1 MEDITLGFTLIGVMV
16 GLIMLGLPIGITLI
30 GTGAVG
36 VWLIR
41 DNPDLAFRF
50 TAMSTYSGI
59 QDYLFAT
66 IPLFVLMGLLVSV
79 SNVGRD
85 TFEVAQ
91 ALLRRVRGGLGMATV
106 GANAIFAAVTGVS
119 IASAAVFTKVA
130 VPEMV
135 RHGYSLRFATGTVAG
150 SSILGM
156 LIPPSLLMIV
166 YGVLAEVS
174 IGRMFIAGILP
185 GLLIALGFVA
195 LIWVRAAFFPHQI
208 MTAAAPAPAPPERDM
223 PERDMPVGEMV
234 AKAVPILSLVVLIL
248 GGLYTGFFTPTEA
261 GAVGA
266 AGALV
271 IALARRQLGWARFWQ
286 VLRETGLVSASIL
299 FLLVAASLYSRMLS
313 MAGVPQ
319 AIGEMVETMGLGPYG
334 FLAAFV
340 VIVLLMGMI
349 LDSTSILLIMVPIG
363 APIAQ
368 AMGFDLIHF
377 GIMVIIAVEMGLLTP
392 PFGIS
397 VFTVKATL
405 GDPRVGVETIFA
417 GALPYVLVMGAA
429 LVLIAF
435 VPAIA
440 TALVG

>member
-1 MEDITLGFTLIGVMV
+1 MDDLSLGLALIGAMV
-16 GLIMLGLPIGITLI
+16 ALIIIGLPIGITLI

-41 DNPDLAFRF
+41 DNPELALRF
-50 TAMSTYSGI
+50 TALATYSGI

-106 GANAIFAAVTGVS
+106 GANAVFAAVTGVS

-130 VPEMV
+130 VPEMA
-135 RHGYSLRFATGTVAG
+135 RHGYSMRFATGTVAG

-174 IGRMFIAGILP
+174 IGKMFVAGIIP
-185 GLLIALGFVA
+185 GIVIALGFV
-195 LIWVRAAFFPHQI
+195 LMIWVLARFFPQRI
-208 MTAAAPAPAPPERDM
+208 MAPAGPAAVQGR
-223 PERDMPVGEMV
+223 EMSAAEMA
-234 AKAVPILSLVVLIL
+234 AKSVPILALVALIL

-271 IALARRQLGWARFWQ
+271 IALLRRQLDWPKFWR
-286 VLRETGLVSASIL
+286 VLRETGLVSAAIL
-299 FLLVAASLYSRMLS
+299 FLLIAAGLYARMLA

-319 AIGEMVETMGLGPYG
+319 AIGEWVQQAGLGPYG
-334 FLAAFV
+334 FLAIFV
-340 VIVLLMGMI
+340 VIILLMGMI

-363 APIAQ
+363 APIA
-368 AMGFDLIHF
+368 AALGFDLIHF
-377 GIMVIIAVEMGLLTP
+377 GIIVIIAVEIGLLTP

-397 VFTVKATL
+397 AFTVKATL
-405 GDPRVGVETIFA
+405 NDPKVGIETVFA
-417 GALPYVLVMGAA
+417 GAFPFVLVMGAA
-429 LVLIAF
+429 LLAIAL
-435 VPAIA
+435 VPELA
-440 TALVG
+440 TALVN

>member
-1 MEDITLGFTLIGVMV
+1 MEDVTLGFLLIGAMV
-16 GLIMLGLPIGITLI
+16 ALIVLGLPIGLSLI
-30 GTGAVG
+30 STGAIG

-41 DNPDLAFRF
+41 DNIDLAFRF
-50 TAMSTYSGI
+50 TALATYSGI

-66 IPLFVLMGLLVSV
+66 IPLFVLMGLLVSI
-79 SNVGRD
+79 SDVGKD

-91 ALLRRVRGGLGMATV
+91 ALLRRIRGGLGMATV
-106 GANAIFAAVTGVS
+106 AANAVFAAVTGVS

-135 RHGYSLRFATGTVAG
+135 RHGYTMRFATGTVAG

-166 YGVLAEVS
+166 YGVLSEVS
-174 IGRMFIAGILP
+174 IGKM
-185 GLLIALGFVA
+185 FVA
-195 LIWVRAAFFPHQI
+195 GVIPGVIIAVGFTVMIWLNATVWPGTIFVDPGKSDVDD
-208 MTAAAPAPAPPERDM
+208 APAM
-223 PERDMPVGEMV
+223 GTGEML
-234 AKAVPILSLVVLIL
+234 AKSVPIACLVVLIL

-271 IALARRQLGWARFWQ
+271 IALVRRRLDWPKFWR
-286 VLRETGLVSASIL
+286 VLKEAGLVSASIL
-299 FLLVAASLYSRMLS
+299 FLLIAASLYSRMLS
-313 MAGVPQ
+313 MAGVPN
-319 AIGEMVETMGLGPYG
+319 AIGDFVQHLGLGSYG
-334 FLAAFV
+334 FLFAFV
-340 VIVLLMGMI
+340 IVILLMGMI

-363 APIAQ
+363 APIAS

-377 GIMVIIAVEMGLLTP
+377 GIVTIIAVEMGLLTP

-405 GDPRVGVETIFA
+405 GDPKVGIETIFA
-417 GALPYVLVMGAA
+417 GTIPYLAVMG
-429 LVLIAF
+429 LCLILIAF
-435 VPAIA
+435 FPILA
-440 TALVG
+440 TALVK

>member
-1 MEDITLGFTLIGVMV
+1 MDEITLGFLLIGAMV
-16 GLIMLGLPIGITLI
+16 GLIVLGLPIGISLI
-30 GTGAVG
+30 STAAVG

-41 DNPDLAFRF
+41 DNPALATRF
-50 TAMSTYSGI
+50 TAMATYSGI
-59 QDYLFAT
+59 QDYIFAT

-79 SNVGRD
+79 SGIGKD

-106 GANAIFAAVTGVS
+106 AANAVFAAVTGVS

-135 RHGYSLRFATGTVAG
+135 RHGYTMRFATGTVAG

-174 IGRMFIAGILP
+174 IGKMFVAGVIP
-185 GLLIALGFVA
+185 GMMIALGFA
-195 LIWVRAAFFPHQI
+195 LMIWVTAVFFPHRI
-208 MTAAAPAPAPPERDM
+208 LAPAPAAPDERDM
-223 PERDMPVGEMV
+223 PPGEM
-234 AKAVPILSLVVLIL
+234 ALKALPIIALVVLIL
-248 GGLYTGFFTPTEA
+248 GGLYSGFFTPTEA
-261 GAVGA
+261 GGVGA

-271 IALARRQLGWARFWQ
+271 LALLRRQLDGPKLWR
-286 VLRETGLVSASIL
+286 VLRETGLVSAAIL
-299 FLLVAASLYSRMLS
+299 FLLIAAGLYSRMLS

-319 AIGEMVETMGLGPYG
+319 AIGEMVDHLGLGAYG
-334 FLAAFV
+334 FLAVFV
-340 VIVLLMGMI
+340 LIILLMGMI

-363 APIAQ
+363 APIAT
-368 AMGFDLIHF
+368 ALGFDLIHF
-377 GIMVIIAVEMGLLTP
+377 GIIVIIAVEMGLLTP

-405 GDPRVGVETIFA
+405 NDPRVGIETIFA
-417 GALPYVLVMGAA
+417 GALPFVLVMGAA

-435 VPAIA
+435 IPALA
-440 TALVG
+440 TALVD

>member
-1 MEDITLGFTLIGVMV
+1 MEDVTLGFALIGAMV
-16 GLIMLGLPIGITLI
+16 FLIIVGLPIGITLI
-30 GTGAVG
+30 GTGAIG

-50 TAMSTYSGI
+50 AAMATYSGI

-66 IPLFVLMGLLVSV
+66 IPLFVLMGLLVSI

-91 ALLRRVRGGLGMATV
+91 ALLARLRGGLGIATV
-106 GANAIFAAVTGVS
+106 GANAVFAAVTGVS

-135 RHGYSLRFATGTVAG
+135 RHGYSIRFATGTVAG

-174 IGRMFIAGILP
+174 IGAMFIAGIIP
-185 GLLIALGFVA
+185 GLVIATGFVA
-195 LIWVRAAFFPHQI
+195 MIWTLATFFPHRI
-208 MTAAAPAPAPPERDM
+208 MAQGGLSPEPSERLMSGREMAA
-223 PERDMPVGEMV
+223 
-234 AKAVPILSLVVLIL
+234 KSLPILSLVALIL
-248 GGLYTGFFTPTEA
+248 GGLYSGFFTPTEA

-271 IALARRQLGWARFWQ
+271 IALLRRRLDWPKFWR

-299 FLLVAASLYSRMLS
+299 FLLIAAGLYSRMLA
-313 MAGVPQ
+313 MAGIPQ
-319 AIGEMVETMGLGPYG
+319 AVGEMVEHLGLGPYG
-334 FLAAFV
+334 FLVVFV
-340 VIVLLMGMI
+340 LIVLLLGMI

-377 GIMVIIAVEMGLLTP
+377 GVVVIIAVEMGLLTP

-405 GDPRVGVETIFA
+405 NDPKVGIETVFA
-417 GALPYVLVMGAA
+417 GALPFVLVMGMA
-429 LVLIAF
+429 LVLIAL
-435 VPAIA
+435 VPALA
-440 TALVG
+440 TVLVR

>member
-1 MEDITLGFTLIGVMV
+1 MEDVTLGFVLIGAMV
-16 GLIMLGLPIGITLI
+16 ALIVLGLPIGLSLI
-30 GTGAVG
+30 STGAIG

-41 DNPDLAFRF
+41 DNIDLAFRF
-50 TAMSTYSGI
+50 TALATYSGI

-66 IPLFVLMGLLVSV
+66 IPLFVLMGLLVSI
-79 SNVGRD
+79 SDVGKD

-91 ALLRRVRGGLGMATV
+91 AMLRRIRGGLGMATV
-106 GANAIFAAVTGVS
+106 AANAVFAAVTGVS

-135 RHGYSLRFATGTVAG
+135 RHGYTMRFASGTVAG

-166 YGVLAEVS
+166 YGVLSEVS
-174 IGRMFIAGILP
+174 IGKMFVAGVIP
-185 GLLIALGFVA
+185 GVIIALGFTIM
-195 LIWVRAAFFPHQI
+195 IWVYATVWPHKI
-208 MTAAAPAPAPPERDM
+208 FVDAGTSDVEDVPP
-223 PERDMPVGEMV
+223 MPVGEML
-234 AKAVPILSLVVLIL
+234 AKSVPIACLVVLIL

-271 IALARRQLGWARFWQ
+271 IALVRRRLDWPKFWR
-286 VLRETGLVSASIL
+286 VLKEAGIVSASIL
-299 FLLVAASLYSRMLS
+299 FLLIAASLYSRMLS
-313 MAGVPQ
+313 MAGVPN
-319 AIGEMVETMGLGPYG
+319 AIGDFVQHLGLGAYG
-334 FLAAFV
+334 FLFAFV
-340 VIVLLMGMI
+340 VVILLMGMI

-363 APIAQ
+363 APIAS

-377 GIMVIIAVEMGLLTP
+377 GIVTIIAVEMGLLTP

-405 GDPRVGVETIFA
+405 GDPSVRIETIFA
-417 GALPYVLVMGAA
+417 GALPYVTVMGVA
-429 LVLIAF
+429 LFFIAIF
-435 VPAIA
+435 PPLS
-440 TALVG
+440 TLLVR

>member
-1 MEDITLGFTLIGVMV
+1 MDDINIGFALIGAMV
-16 GLIMLGLPIGITLI
+16 ALIVLGLPIGISLI
-30 GTGAVG
+30 STGAVG

-41 DNPDLAFRF
+41 DNPELAFRF
-50 TAMSTYSGI
+50 AAMATYSGI
-59 QDYLFAT
+59 QDYIFAT

-79 SNVGRD
+79 SDIGKD

-91 ALLRRVRGGLGMATV
+91 ALLRRIRGGLGMATV
-106 GANAIFAAVTGVS
+106 GANAVFAAVTGVS

-135 RHGYSLRFATGTVAG
+135 RHGYTMRFAAGTVAG

-174 IGRMFIAGILP
+174 IGKMFVAGVIP
-185 GLLIALGFVA
+185 GIIIALGFA
-195 LIWVRAAFFPHQI
+195 LMIWIYAAFFPSRI
-208 MTAAAPAPAPPERDM
+208 MTRATQPELSQRPM
-223 PERDMPVGEMV
+223 AGGEM
-234 AKAVPILSLVVLIL
+234 ALKAVPIMALVALIL

-271 IALARRQLGWARFWQ
+271 LAVLRRRLDGPRFWR

-299 FLLVAASLYSRMLS
+299 FLLIAAGLYSRMLS

-319 AIGEMVETMGLGPYG
+319 AIGEMVEHLGLGPYG
-334 FLAAFV
+334 FLAVFV
-340 VIVLLMGMI
+340 VIILLMGMI

-363 APIAQ
+363 APIAA

-377 GIMVIIAVEMGLLTP
+377 GIIVIIAVEMGLLTP

-405 GDPRVGVETIFA
+405 SDPRVGIETIFA
-417 GALPYVLVMGAA
+417 GALPYVAVMGVA
-429 LVLIAF
+429 LVAIAL
-435 VPAIA
+435 VPGLA
-440 TALVG
+440 TALVN

>member
-1 MEDITLGFTLIGVMV
+1 MEDITLGFLLIGVMV
-16 GLIMLGLPIGITLI
+16 GLIILGLPIGITLI
-30 GTGAVG
+30 STGAVG

-41 DNPDLAFRF
+41 ENPDLAFRF
-50 TAMSTYSGI
+50 TAMATYSGI

-66 IPLFVLMGLLVSV
+66 IPLFVLMGLLVSI

-85 TFEVAQ
+85 TFEVAA
-91 ALLRRVRGGLGMATV
+91 ALLRRIRGGLGMATV
-106 GANAIFAAVTGVS
+106 GANAVFAAVTGVS

-135 RHGYSLRFATGTVAG
+135 RHGYTMRFAAGTVAG

-174 IGRMFIAGILP
+174 IGAMFIAGIIP
-185 GLLIALGFVA
+185 GILIAGGFV
-195 LIWVRAAFFPHQI
+195 LMIWATATFFPGRI
-208 MTAAAPAPAPPERDM
+208 MAAEGPPAALSGRVMPAS
-223 PERDMPVGEMV
+223 EMA
-234 AKAVPILSLVVLIL
+234 AKSVPIALLVALIL
-248 GGLYTGFFTPTEA
+248 GGLYSGFFTPTEA

-266 AGALV
+266 AGALL
-271 IALARRQLGWARFWQ
+271 IALARRQLSPAKFWR
-286 VLRETGLVSASIL
+286 VLKETGLVSAAIL
-299 FLLVAASLYSRMLS
+299 FLLIAAGLYSRMLS

-319 AIGEMVETMGLGPYG
+319 AIGELVEHLGLGPYG

-377 GIMVIIAVEMGLLTP
+377 GIVVVIAVEMGLLTP

-405 GDPRVGVETIFA
+405 ADPRVGIETVFA
-417 GALPYVLVMGAA
+417 GALPFVAVMGVA
-429 LVLIAF
+429 LVVI
-435 VPAIA
+435 
-440 TALVG
+440 ALVPSLATMLVR

>member
-1 MEDITLGFTLIGVMV
+1 MEDITIGFALIGAMV
-16 GLIMLGLPIGITLI
+16 ALIVLGMPIGLSLI
-30 GTGAVG
+30 STGAAG

-41 DNPDLAFRF
+41 ENPDLAFRF
-50 TAMSTYSGI
+50 TAMATYSGI
-59 QDYLFAT
+59 QDYVFAT
-66 IPLFVLMGLLVSV
+66 IPLFVLMGLLVSI
-79 SNVGRD
+79 SDIGKD

-91 ALLRRVRGGLGMATV
+91 AMLRRVRGGLGMATV
-106 GANAIFAAVTGVS
+106 GANAVFAAVTGVS

-135 RHGYSLRFATGTVAG
+135 RHGYTMRFAAGTVAG

-174 IGRMFIAGILP
+174 IGKMFIAGVIP
-185 GLLIALGFVA
+185 GIIIALGFA
-195 LIWVRAAFFPHQI
+195 LMIWVYAAFFPDRI
-208 MTAAAPAPAPPERDM
+208 MARATEPELSQRAM
-223 PERDMPVGEMV
+223 PGGEM
-234 AKAVPILSLVVLIL
+234 ALKSVPIMALVVLIL

-266 AGALV
+266 AGALT
-271 IALARRQLGWARFWQ
+271 LAVLRRRLDGPKFWR

-299 FLLVAASLYSRMLS
+299 FLLIAAGLYSRMLS
-313 MAGVPQ
+313 LAGVPQ
-319 AIGEMVETMGLGPYG
+319 AIGEMVEHLGLGPYG
-334 FLAAFV
+334 FLLVFV
-340 VIVLLMGMI
+340 VIILLMGMI

-363 APIAQ
+363 APIAS

-377 GIMVIIAVEMGLLTP
+377 GIVVIIAVEMGLLTP

-405 GDPRVGVETIFA
+405 ADPRVSIETIFA
-417 GALPYVLVMGAA
+417 GSMPFVAVMGAA
-429 LVLIAF
+429 LLAIALI
-435 VPAIA
+435 PWLA
-440 TALVG
+440 TALVN

>member
-91 ALLRRVRGGLGMATV
+91 ALLRRLRGGLGMATV

-135 RHGYSLRFATGTVAG
+135 RHGYSMRFATGTVAG

-185 GLLIALGFVA
+185 GLIIALGFVA
-195 LIWVRAAFFPHQI
+195 LIWVRAAFFPHRI
-208 MTAAAPAPAPPERDM
+208 MTAAAPAPDVPERDM
-223 PERDMPVGEMV
+223 PASEMV
-234 AKAVPILSLVVLIL
+234 AKAVPILLLVVLIL
-248 GGLYTGFFTPTEA
+248 GGLYSGFFTPTEA

-266 AGALV
+266 AGALL
-271 IALARRQLGWARFWQ
+271 IALARRQLDWPKFWR

-299 FLLVAASLYSRMLS
+299 FLLIAASLYSRMLS

>member
-1 MEDITLGFTLIGVMV
+1 MDDVNLGFLLIGAMV
-16 GLIMLGLPIGITLI
+16 GLILLGLPIGLSLI
-30 GTGAVG
+30 STAAVG

-50 TAMSTYSGI
+50 TALASYSGI
-59 QDYLFAT
+59 QDYVFAT

-79 SNVGRD
+79 SDVGKD

-91 ALLRRVRGGLGMATV
+91 AMLRRIRGGLGMATV
-106 GANAIFAAVTGVS
+106 GANAVFAAVTGVS

-135 RHGYSLRFATGTVAG
+135 RHGYSMRFAAGTVAG

-174 IGRMFIAGILP
+174 IGSMFIAGVIP
-185 GLLIALGFVA
+185 GIIIAIGFAVM
-195 LIWVRAAFFPHQI
+195 IWIYAAFFPARI
-208 MTAAAPAPAPPERDM
+208 MTRQTEPALSQRAMPA
-223 PERDMPVGEMV
+223 GEM
-234 AKAVPILSLVVLIL
+234 ALKSVPIMALVVLIL
-248 GGLYTGFFTPTEA
+248 GGLYSGFFTPTEA

-266 AGALV
+266 AGALML
-271 IALARRQLGWARFWQ
+271 ALLRRRLDGPKFWR
-286 VLRETGLVSASIL
+286 VLRETGLVSAAIL
-299 FLLVAASLYSRMLS
+299 FLLIAAGLYSRMLS

-319 AIGEMVETMGLGPYG
+319 AIGDLVEQLGLGPYG
-334 FLAAFV
+334 FLALFV

-368 AMGFDLIHF
+368 SMGFDLVHF
-377 GIMVIIAVEMGLLTP
+377 GIVTIIAVEMGLLTP

-405 GDPRVGVETIFA
+405 ADPRVSIETIFA
-417 GALPYVLVMGAA
+417 GSMPFVAVMGMALLLIAALPWL
-429 LVLIAF
+429 
-435 VPAIA
+435 A
-440 TALVG
+440 TALVR

>member
-1 MEDITLGFTLIGVMV
+1 MEDVTLGFLLIGAMV
-16 GLIMLGLPIGITLI
+16 GLILLGLPIGLSLI
-30 GTGAVG
+30 STGAIG

-50 TAMSTYSGI
+50 AAMATYSGI

-66 IPLFVLMGLLVSV
+66 IPLFVLMGLVVSV
-79 SNVGRD
+79 SDVGKD
-85 TFEVAQ
+85 TFEVAE
-91 ALLRRVRGGLGMATV
+91 ALLKRLRGGLGMATV
-106 GANAIFAAVTGVS
+106 AASAVFAAVTGVS

-130 VPEMV
+130 VPEIV
-135 RHGYSLRFATGTVAG
+135 RHGYSVRFAAGTVAG

-174 IGRMFIAGILP
+174 IGKMFIAGIIP
-185 GLLIALGFVA
+185 GLLIAFGFVVM
-195 LIWVRAAFFPHQI
+195 IWIYATFFPHRI
-208 MTAAAPAPAPPERDM
+208 TADAGPLPEVSRNAMGGREMAA
-223 PERDMPVGEMV
+223 
-234 AKAVPILSLVVLIL
+234 KSLPILSLVVLIL

-266 AGALV
+266 AGALLLAV
-271 IALARRQLGWARFWQ
+271 ARRRLDGPKLWR

-299 FLLVAASLYSRMLS
+299 FLLIAAGLYSRMLS

-319 AIGEMVETMGLGPYG
+319 AVGDIVEQLGLGPYG
-334 FLAAFV
+334 FLAAFLLL
-340 VIVLLMGMI
+340 VLLMGMI

-363 APIAQ
+363 VPIAS

-377 GIMVIIAVEMGLLTP
+377 GVLLIIAVEMGLLTP

-405 GDPRVGVETIFA
+405 NDPRVGIETIFA
-417 GALPYVLVMGAA
+417 GALPYVAVMGLALLLIA
-429 LVLIAF
+429 LVPWL
-435 VPAIA
+435 A

>member
-1 MEDITLGFTLIGVMV
+1 MEDVTLGFLLIGAMV
-16 GLIMLGLPIGITLI
+16 GLILLGLPIGITLI
-30 GTGAVG
+30 STGAVG

-41 DNPDLAFRF
+41 ENPDLALRF
-50 TAMSTYSGI
+50 TAMATYSGI

-66 IPLFVLMGLLVSV
+66 IPLFVLMGLLVSI

-85 TFEVAQ
+85 TFEVAA
-91 ALLRRVRGGLGMATV
+91 ALLSRIRGGLGMATV
-106 GANAIFAAVTGVS
+106 GANAVFAAVTGVS

-135 RHGYSLRFATGTVAG
+135 RHGYTMRFATGTVAG

-174 IGRMFIAGILP
+174 IGAMFVAGIIPGLIIAGGFIAMIWAKASFFP
-185 GLLIALGFVA
+185 GAIMAGGGPEREASARAMPAGEMAAKSVPIAALVA
-195 LIWVRAAFFPHQI
+195 LV
-208 MTAAAPAPAPPERDM
+208 
-223 PERDMPVGEMV
+223 
-234 AKAVPILSLVVLIL
+234 L
-248 GGLYTGFFTPTEA
+248 GGLYSGIFTPTEA

-266 AGALV
+266 AGALL
-271 IALARRQLGWARFWQ
+271 IALARRQLSPSRFWR
-286 VLRETGLVSASIL
+286 VLKETGLVSAAIL
-299 FLLVAASLYSRMLS
+299 FLLIAAGLYSRMLA

-319 AIGEMVETMGLGPYG
+319 AIGDAVEHLGLGPWG
-334 FLAAFV
+334 FLTAFV
-340 VIVLLMGMI
+340 LIILLMGMI

-377 GIMVIIAVEMGLLTP
+377 GIIVIIAVEMGLLTP

-405 GDPRVGVETIFA
+405 ADPRVGIETVFA
-417 GALPYVLVMGAA
+417 GALPYVLVMGLALALIA
-429 LVLIAF
+429 LVPEL
-435 VPAIA
+435 A
-440 TALVG
+440 TALLR

>member
-1 MEDITLGFTLIGVMV
+1 MDDVSLGFALIGAMV
-16 GLIMLGLPIGITLI
+16 ALIVIGLPIGITLI
-30 GTGAVG
+30 GTGAIG

-50 TAMSTYSGI
+50 TALSTYSGI

-85 TFEVAQ
+85 TFEVAA
-91 ALLRRVRGGLGMATV
+91 ALLHRLRGGLGIATV
-106 GANAIFAAVTGVS
+106 GANAVFAAVTGVS

-135 RHGYSLRFATGTVAG
+135 RHGYTMRFAAGTVAG

-174 IGRMFIAGILP
+174 IGAMFIAGVIP
-185 GLLIALGFVA
+185 GVIIALGFGVM
-195 LIWVRAAFFPHQI
+195 IWTYARFFPQRI
-208 MTAAAPAPAPPERDM
+208 MQATLPPALSGRPLTG
-223 PERDMPVGEMV
+223 GEMA
-234 AKAVPILSLVVLIL
+234 AKAVPILLLVALIL

-271 IALARRQLGWARFWQ
+271 IALARRQLGWRKLWR
-286 VLRETGLVSASIL
+286 VLKETGLVSASIL
-299 FLLVAASLYSRMLS
+299 FLLVAAGLYSRMLS

-319 AIGEMVETMGLGPYG
+319 AIGDAVEHLGLGPYG

-377 GIMVIIAVEMGLLTP
+377 GIVTIIAVEMGLLTP

-405 GDPRVGVETIFA
+405 ADPRVGIETIFA
-417 GALPYVLVMGAA
+417 GALPFIAVMG
-429 LVLIAF
+429 
-435 VPAIA
+435 
-440 TALVG
+440 TALVAIALVPWLSTALVR

>member
-1 MEDITLGFTLIGVMV
+1 MEDTTLAFLLIGAMV
-16 GLIMLGLPIGITLI
+16 SLILLGLPIGLSLI
-30 GTGAVG
+30 STAAVG

-50 TAMSTYSGI
+50 TAMATYSGI

-79 SNVGRD
+79 SGVGKD
-85 TFEVAQ
+85 TFEVAE
-91 ALLRRVRGGLGMATV
+91 ALLKRLRGGLGMATV
-106 GANAIFAAVTGVS
+106 AANAIFAAVTGVS

-135 RHGYSLRFATGTVAG
+135 RHGYNYRFATGTVAG

-156 LIPPSLLMIV
+156 LIPPSLLMII

-174 IGRMFIAGILP
+174 IGKLFIAGIIP

-195 LIWVRAAFFPHQI
+195 MIWTYATFFPHRI
-208 MTAAAPAPAPPERDM
+208 TANAGPLPEMTGTVMAG
-223 PERDMPVGEMV
+223 GEM
-234 AKAVPILSLVVLIL
+234 ALKAVPILSLVVLIL

-266 AGALV
+266 AGALAV
-271 IALARRQLGWARFWQ
+271 ALLRRRLDGPRLWR
-286 VLRETGLVSASIL
+286 VLREAGLVSAAIL
-299 FLLVAASLYSRMLS
+299 FLLIAAGLYSRMLS

-319 AIGEMVETMGLGPYG
+319 AIGDMVEHMGLGPYG
-334 FLAAFV
+334 FLAAFLLL
-340 VIVLLMGMI
+340 VLVMGMI

-363 APIAQ
+363 APIAA

-377 GIMVIIAVEMGLLTP
+377 GIMLIIAVEMGLLTP
-392 PFGIS
+392 PFGLS

-405 GDPRVGVETIFA
+405 ADPRIGIETIFA
-417 GALPYVLVMGAA
+417 GALPFVVVMGLSLVVIALVPALATVLVD
-429 LVLIAF
+429 
-435 VPAIA
+435 
-440 TALVG
+440 